1 MSKIPNPFP
10 LFHSRWFFPPQP
22 KIPKKNPNMH
32 TALSFLSFHLIS
44 SVSFSLSFSSAQIDS
59 TPIKLARSTPHRST
73 SLSHCTD
80 RSHRTVRMKMA
91 EERVSPVISQWIRM
105 MTMRKKPNTAWIQST
120 PM

>member
-80 RSHRTVRMKMA
+80 RSHRYANVKTPERHVRT
-91 EERVSPVISQWIRM
+91 RLYFTS
-105 MTMRKKPNTAWIQST
+105 MRIITCCKHSMQ
-120 PM
+120 